1 MNFQNAFDISFS
13 GMSVQRKRMDII
25 SHNLAN
31 IQTTRT
37 EEGTPYR
44 RKMLVM
50 SPADQGLDFS
60 DTLNGALTGV
70 KIDEIVE
77 DPTPFKKEFVPGHP
91 DADEDGYVAKPNV
104 DLFVENVNMLMA
116 KRAFEANVAAVK
128 SAREMA
134 LAALEI
140 GR

>member
-1 MNFQNAFDISFS
+1 MNFQDAFDISFS

-31 IQTTRT
+31 IETTQT

-44 RKMLVM
+44 RKMLVL
-50 SPADQGLDFS
+50 SPAEGEMEFS
-60 DTLNGALTGV
+60 DALTGALAGV
-70 KIDEIVE
+70 RIDEVVE
-77 DPTPFKKEFVPGHP
+77 DPTPFKEEFVPGHP
-91 DADEDGYVAKPNV
+91 NADERGYVQKPNV
-104 DLFVENVNMLMA
+104 DLFVENVNMLSA

-128 SAREMA
+128 TAREMA
-134 LAALEI
+134 LSALEI

>member
-31 IQTTRT
+31 IETTRT

-50 SPADQGLDFS
+50 SPADSGLEFS
-60 DTLNGALTGV
+60 DELTGALNGV
-70 KIDEIVE
+70 RIDEVVE
-77 DPTPFKKEFVPGHP
+77 DQTPFKEEFMPAHP
-91 DADEDGYVAKPNV
+91 DADERGYIRKPNV
-104 DLFVENVNMLMA
+104 DLFVENVNMLTA

-128 SAREMA
+128 TAREMA

>member
-1 MNFQNAFDISFS
+1 MHFQNTFDISFS

-31 IQTTRT
+31 IETTRT
-37 EEGTPYR
+37 EDGTPYR

-50 SPADQGLDFS
+50 SPADKGLAFS
-60 DTLNGALTGV
+60 DALTGALSGV
-70 KIDEIVE
+70 KIDEVVE
-77 DPTPFKKEFVPGHP
+77 DQTPFKEEFVPGHP
-91 DADEDGYVAKPNV
+91 DADERGYVRKPNV
-104 DLFVENVNMLMA
+104 DLFVENVNMLTA

-128 SAREMA
+128 TAREMA
-134 LAALEI
+134 MAALEI

>member
-50 SPADQGLDFS
+50 SPADRGLDFS

-70 KIDEIVE
+70 KIDAIVE
-77 DPTPFKKEFVPGHP
+77 DATPFKEEFVPGHP
-91 DADEDGYVAKPNV
+91 DADEEGYVRKPNV

>member
-50 SPADQGLDFS
+50 SPADRGLDFS

-77 DPTPFKKEFVPGHP
+77 DPTPFKEEFVPGHP
-91 DADEDGYVAKPNV
+91 DADADGYVRKPNV

-116 KRAFEANVAAVK
+116 KRTFEANVAAVK

>member
-31 IQTTRT
+31 IETTRT
-37 EEGTPYR
+37 EQGTPYR
-44 RKMLVM
+44 RKMLTM
-50 SPADQGLDFS
+50 SPVDNGLEFS
-60 DTLNGALTGV
+60 DALTGALAGV
-70 KIDEIVE
+70 RIDDVVE
-77 DPTPFKKEFVPGHP
+77 DPTPFKEEFLPGHP
-91 DADEDGYVAKPNV
+91 DADARGYVQKPNV
-104 DLFVENVNMLMA
+104 DLFVENVNMLTA

-128 SAREMA
+128 TAREMA
-134 LAALEI
+134 MAALEI

>member
-1 MNFQNAFDISFS
+1 MHFQNTFDISFS

-31 IQTTRT
+31 IETTRT

-50 SPADQGLDFS
+50 SPDEKEMTFS
-60 DTLNGALTGV
+60 DTLTGALSGV
-70 KIDEIVE
+70 KIDEVVE
-77 DPTPFKKEFVPGHP
+77 DQTPFKEEFVPGHP
-91 DADEDGYVAKPNV
+91 DADERGYVRKPNV
-104 DLFVENVNMLMA
+104 DLFVENVNMLTA
-116 KRAFEANVAAVK
+116 KRAFESNVAAVK
-128 SAREMA
+128 TAREMA
-134 LAALEI
+134 MAALEI

>member
-25 SHNLAN
+25 SSNLAN
-31 IQTTRT
+31 IETTRT

-50 SPADQGLDFS
+50 SPEDSGMEFS
-60 DTLNGALTGV
+60 DALTGALTGV
-70 KIDEIVE
+70 RIDEIVE
-77 DPTPFKKEFVPGHP
+77 DATPFKEEFMPAHP
-91 DADEDGYVAKPNV
+91 DADESGYVQKPNV
-104 DLFVENVNMLMA
+104 DLFVENVNMLTA

-128 SAREMA
+128 TAREMA

>member
-1 MNFQNAFDISFS
+1 MHFQNTFDISFS

-25 SHNLAN
+25 SQNLAN
-31 IQTTRT
+31 IETTRT

-50 SPADQGLDFS
+50 SPEDKGWTFS
-60 DTLNGALTGV
+60 DALTGALSGV
-70 KIDEIVE
+70 RIDEVVE
-77 DPTPFKKEFVPGHP
+77 DPTPFKEEYVPGHP
-91 DADEDGYVAKPNV
+91 EADERGYVRKPNV
-104 DLFVENVNMLMA
+104 DLFVENVNMLTA

-128 SAREMA
+128 TAREMA
-134 LAALEI
+134 MAALEI

>member
-1 MNFQNAFDISFS
+1 MHFQNTFDISFS

-31 IQTTRT
+31 IETTRT

-50 SPADQGLDFS
+50 SPAEKEVTFS
-60 DTLNGALTGV
+60 DTLTGALSGV
-70 KIDEIVE
+70 KIDEVVE
-77 DPTPFKKEFVPGHP
+77 DPTPFKEEFVPGHP
-91 DADEDGYVAKPNV
+91 DADERGYVRKPNV
-104 DLFVENVNMLMA
+104 DLFVENVNMLTA
-116 KRAFEANVAAVK
+116 KRAFESNVAAVK
-128 SAREMA
+128 TAREMA
-134 LAALEI
+134 MAALEI

>member
-31 IQTTRT
+31 IETTRT

-50 SPADQGLDFS
+50 SPADSGLEFS
-60 DTLNGALTGV
+60 DALSGALNGV
-70 KIDEIVE
+70 RIDEIGE
-77 DPTPFKKEFVPGHP
+77 DPTPFKEEFMPAHP
-91 DADEDGYVAKPNV
+91 DADEEGYVRKPNV
-104 DLFVENVNMLMA
+104 DLFVENVNMLTA

-128 SAREMA
+128 TAREMA

>member
-1 MNFQNAFDISFS
+1 MNFQNSFDISFS

-31 IQTTRT
+31 IATTRT

-50 SPADQGLDFS
+50 SPADGGLDFS
-60 DTLNGALTGV
+60 DTLNGALAGV

-77 DPTPFKKEFVPGHP
+77 DPTPFKEEFVPGHP
-91 DADEDGYVAKPNV
+91 DADADGYVSKPNV

-116 KRAFEANVAAVK
+116 KRTFEANVAAVK

>member
-1 MNFQNAFDISFS
+1 
-13 GMSVQRKRMDII
+13 MDII

-31 IQTTRT
+31 IETTRT

-50 SPADQGLDFS
+50 SPADSGLEFS
-60 DTLNGALTGV
+60 DELTGALNGV
-70 KIDEIVE
+70 RIDEVVE
-77 DPTPFKKEFVPGHP
+77 DQTPFKEEFMPAHP
-91 DADEDGYVAKPNV
+91 DADERGYIRKPNV
-104 DLFVENVNMLMA
+104 DLFVENVNMLTA

-128 SAREMA
+128 TAREMA

>member
-31 IQTTRT
+31 IETTQT

-44 RKMLVM
+44 RKMLVL
-50 SPADQGLDFS
+50 SPAEGEMEFS
-60 DTLNGALTGV
+60 DALSGALSGV
-70 KIDEIVE
+70 RIDEVVE
-77 DPTPFKKEFVPGHP
+77 DPTPFKEEFLPGHP
-91 DADEDGYVAKPNV
+91 DADERGYVQKPNV
-104 DLFVENVNMLMA
+104 DLFVENVNMLSA

-128 SAREMA
+128 TAREMA

>member
-1 MNFQNAFDISFS
+1 MHFQNTFDISFS

-31 IQTTRT
+31 IETTRT

-50 SPADQGLDFS
+50 SPAEKEGTFS
-60 DTLNGALTGV
+60 DTLTGALSGV
-70 KIDEIVE
+70 KIDEVVE
-77 DPTPFKKEFVPGHP
+77 DPTPFKEEFMPGHP
-91 DADEDGYVAKPNV
+91 DADERGYVRKPNV
-104 DLFVENVNMLMA
+104 DLFVENVNMLTA

-128 SAREMA
+128 TAREMA
-134 LAALEI
+134 MAALEI

>member
-1 MNFQNAFDISFS
+1 MHFQNTFDISFS

-31 IQTTRT
+31 IETTRT

-50 SPADQGLDFS
+50 SPDEKEMTFS
-60 DTLNGALTGV
+60 DTLTGALSGV
-70 KIDEIVE
+70 KIDEVVE
-77 DPTPFKKEFVPGHP
+77 DPTPFKEEFVPGHP
-91 DADEDGYVAKPNV
+91 DADERGYVRKPNV
-104 DLFVENVNMLMA
+104 DLFVENVNMLTA
-116 KRAFEANVAAVK
+116 KRAFESNVAAVK
-128 SAREMA
+128 TAREMA
-134 LAALEI
+134 MAALEI

>member
-1 MNFQNAFDISFS
+1 MNFQSSFDISFS

-25 SHNLAN
+25 SNNLAN
-31 IQTTRT
+31 IETTRT
-37 EEGTPYR
+37 EAGTPYR

-50 SPADQGLDFS
+50 SPVENGPAFS
-60 DTLNGALTGV
+60 DTLNGALAGV
-70 KIDEIVE
+70 RIDEIVE
-77 DPTPFKKEFVPGHP
+77 DQTPFKEEFGPGHP
-91 DADEDGYVAKPNV
+91 DADENGYVRKPNV

-116 KRAFEANVAAVK
+116 KRVFEANVAAVK

-134 LAALEI
+134 LSALEI

>member
-1 MNFQNAFDISFS
+1 MNFQNVFDISFS

-31 IQTTRT
+31 IETTRT

-44 RKMLVM
+44 RQMLVM
-50 SPADQGLDFS
+50 SPADIGLEFS
-60 DTLNGALTGV
+60 DALAGALTGV
-70 KIDEIVE
+70 RIDEIVE
-77 DPTPFKKEFVPGHP
+77 DQTPFKEEFMPAHP
-91 DADEDGYVAKPNV
+91 DADERGYIQKPNV
-104 DLFVENVNMLMA
+104 DLFVENVNMLTA

-128 SAREMA
+128 TAREMA